1 MSSVPQ
7 TGLSDVPTSAKCLIC
22 RTGDSAAGRICG
34 TEIPILFQALIH
46 SMLPHCA
53 TGTTGPPTKPFL
65 RGLDK
70 ICGEPLAE
78 TG

>member
-1 MSSVPQ
+1 MSSVPEASR
-7 TGLSDVPTSAKCLIC
+7 GDLAPSAKCLIP
-22 RTGDSAAGRICG
+22 RAIDPSSGCG
-34 TEIPILFQALIH
+34 TELPILFQALIH